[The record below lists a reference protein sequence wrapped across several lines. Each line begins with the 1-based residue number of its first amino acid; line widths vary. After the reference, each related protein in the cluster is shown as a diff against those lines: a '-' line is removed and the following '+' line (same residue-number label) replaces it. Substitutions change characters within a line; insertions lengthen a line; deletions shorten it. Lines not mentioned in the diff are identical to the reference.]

1 MPRSVP
7 TMSLLIAMIYVG
19 VTPAFTSQQIKGLTE
34 LDSASLTSIGS
45 EAEVS
50 PTPLLPN
57 AVNDVKSVDNDLDLQ
72 QGTFGALAREFGV
85 EKQLVQALAERLSA
99 MY

>member
-1 MPRSVP
+1 
-7 TMSLLIAMIYVG
+7 MIYVR
-19 VTPAFTSQQIKGLTE
+19 VTPAFTSQQIKGLAE
-34 LDSASLTSIGS
+34 LDSVSLTSIAT

-50 PTPLLPN
+50 PRTPFIPS
-57 AVNDVKSVDNDLDLQ
+57 AVNDVKSVDNDNDLDLQ
-72 QGTFGALAREFGV
+72 QSTFGALARELGV

>member
-1 MPRSVP
+1 
-7 TMSLLIAMIYVG
+7 MSLLITMIYVR
-19 VTPAFTSQQIKGLTE
+19 VTPAFTSQQIKGLAE
-34 LDSASLTSIGS
+34 LDSVSLTSIAT

-50 PTPLLPN
+50 PRTPVIPS
-57 AVNDVKSVDNDLDLQ
+57 AVNDVKSVDNDNDLDLQ
-72 QGTFGALAREFGV
+72 QSTFGALAREFGV